1 MIRRPPRSTPKPTL
15 FPYTTLFRSRR
26 GKFHTERLP
35 ENEIRSYCVSVRL
48 NENELSILE
57 EKRGSY
63 KKGEWLRMASLNKLP
78 LVLPAINKSAW
89 VELGRL
95 SQDLNRL
102 LTYLDGKSPDSDPT
116 LTEMHVIKRQ
126 VQTLRTLLLPS
137 TFWSNTNERYAE
149 NQER

>member
-1 MIRRPPRSTPKPTL
+1 MHYNPQKQQLDLTKT
-15 FPYTTLFRSRR
+15 SRR

-78 LVLPAINKSAW
+78 GNDS
-89 VELGRL
+89 
-95 SQDLNRL
+95 NL
-102 LTYLDGKSPDSDPT
+102 LIVFYVQIMPDDFVMQ
-116 LTEMHVIKRQ
+116 LHR
-126 VQTLRTLLLPS
+126 
-137 TFWSNTNERYAE
+137 F
-149 NQER
+149 

>member
-1 MIRRPPRSTPKPTL
+1 MNSDMSNDDDITRVSK
-15 FPYTTLFRSRR
+15 R
-26 GKFHTERLP
+26 GKFHTDKLP
-35 ENEIRSYCVSVRL
+35 ENEIRHHCISVRL
-48 NENELSILE
+48 NEEELIILDS
-57 EKRGSY
+57 KRGQF
-63 KKGEWLRMASLNKLP
+63 KKGEWLRMASLNRLP
-78 LVLPAINKSAW
+78 LVLPEINKSAW

-137 TFWSNTNERYAE
+137 TFWSNTNERHAE

>member
-1 MIRRPPRSTPKPTL
+1 MHYNPQKQQPDLTKT
-15 FPYTTLFRSRR
+15 SRR

-63 KKGEWLRMASLNKLP
+63 KKGEWLRMASLNRLP
-78 LVLPAINKSAW
+78 LVLPEINKSAW

-137 TFWSNTNERYAE
+137 TFWSNTNERHAE

>member
-1 MIRRPPRSTPKPTL
+1 MKSERNNDDDITRVSK
-15 FPYTTLFRSRR
+15 R
-26 GKFHTERLP
+26 GKFHTDKLP
-35 ENEIRSYCVSVRL
+35 EKEIRHHCISVRL
-48 NENELSILE
+48 NDEELIILDS
-57 EKRGSY
+57 KRGQY

-78 LVLPAINKSAW
+78 LVLPEINKSAW

-116 LTEMHVIKRQ
+116 MTEMHVIKRQ
-126 VQTLRTLLLPS
+126 VHTLRTLLLPS